1 MEGAAA
7 PKGWEHL
14 IEPHFWDGTDWSPAE
29 DHPTQEVDKKR
40 LTVVSYNVWFGSY
53 LMRQRMAALG
63 ELIASYDPDLVA
75 LQEVTAEINSV
86 LLDQVRFISFW
97 QLL

>member
-1 MEGAAA
+1 
-7 PKGWEHL
+7 
-14 IEPHFWDGTDWSPAE
+14 
-29 DHPTQEVDKKR
+29 
-40 LTVVSYNVWFGSY
+40 
-53 LMRQRMAALG
+53 MRQRMAALG